1 MPADLRA
8 EVGLPVVFGPGALQ
22 SPLPAASHLLRKQ
35 LHLPVP
41 QAQALAARAG
51 GPVRPLPLSLKALR
65 PQASSF
71 FGGSSSSS
79 HAAASASPRQR
90 LPSKLRLPSLD
101 LGSGGSAASEPIVVT
116 PSHSS
121 STFDSHGTLDEQF
134 EIERKLRAAIY
145 GCVLKAHRRSDG
157 KAVAIKVLSKEHIRR
172 RTSMKDI
179 PVYENAQVELSV
191 LQKSAECPH
200 PHVLR
205 SIAAEGSQADVL
217 HDAHHV
223 YSITPFCD
231 KGELFDAIRATSGLP
246 TAQAQ
251 SMFVQVV
258 RGVHHLHTR
267 LGFVHNDIS
276 PENILLRSM
285 RRVAADGRSSTEA
298 MDVVP
303 VLTDFGL
310 SAKIGQ
316 PAPRVP
322 GKVSYQAPEVLYS
335 AGGDARL
342 LADAASDVFSLGV
355 LFFVMLTGVLP
366 YDCPHRSDAKFAA
379 LQEGADVFGAAVADW
394 DVPRCT
400 DLVATHPELL
410 RLVCAMTRANPS
422 ERPSL
427 EEVLAM
433 LESPTAAAPSS
444 KVLSSTAPTLHAVDS
459 VPAAAVASALPLS
472 GLVRRQQRRSTGQ
485 SLALDFSAAE
495 VAAVLTA
502 HDVRAEDD
510 AALPSAR
517 GSLSAD
523 SDRDSSDFENDD
535 DDHNDDNDC
544 SSDDGDIR
552 AGNERTDWRK
562 GTPRQAAGG
571 GGGGGGDDDDH
582 DDRDGE
588 DGDEEDVVRD
598 DALDGAGTEC
608 RQLQQSHR
616 RRSTFLASPSPT
628 LGGGGGFGSGFGSGF
643 ALGSNSPSGVA
654 DLAFLSR
661 PHWMPPSPK
670 ALGASY
676 EAGEWADAPTDPV
689 GGGGG
694 GGGSGSDGST
704 VHCAEAA
711 ALSASARALLDSSCS
726 HSSSGSNN
734 RKQHHEHEHEHEEQE
749 QGRRPRR
756 RHRQQASALPLSP
769 QPSPAKRR
777 PNNKATP
784 VSTPRAGLLQHVLHK
799 AVQLD
804 KLDMFRAS
812 ED

>member
-8 EVGLPVVFGPGALQ
+8 EVGLPVVSGPGALQ
-22 SPLPAASHLLRKQ
+22 SPLPTAHLLRKH
-35 LHLPVP
+35 LHLPAP
-41 QAQALAARAG
+41 QAQALAARVG
-51 GPVRPLPLSLKALR
+51 GPVRPLPLSLKSLR

-71 FGGSSSSS
+71 FGSNGPANSSSSS
-79 HAAASASPRQR
+79 VGSTSPRQR

-101 LGSGGSAASEPIVVT
+101 HLGSGASAATGAAPVVVT
-116 PSHSS
+116 PSNCNSA
-121 STFDSHGTLDEQF
+121 FDSHGTLDEHF

-172 RTSMKDI
+172 RKSMKDI
-179 PVYENAQVELSV
+179 PVFENAQVELSV

-246 TAQAQ
+246 TAQAER
-251 SMFVQVV
+251 MFVQVV

-285 RRVAADGRSSTEA
+285 RRVAVDGSGSSSEA
-298 MDVVP
+298 MNVVP

-322 GKVSYQAPEVLYS
+322 GKVSYQAPEVLYGS
-335 AGGDARL
+335 GGDVCL
-342 LADAASDVFSLGV
+342 LAHAASDVFSLGV

-379 LQEGADVFGAAVADW
+379 LQEGADVFGAAAAEW

-400 DLVATHPELL
+400 DLVAQRPELL
-410 RLVCAMTRANPS
+410 RLICAMTRASPS

-427 EEVLAM
+427 EEVMAT
-433 LESPTAAAPSS
+433 LEPPTPTAAASM
-444 KVLSSTAPTLHAVDS
+444 VLSATAP
-459 VPAAAVASALPLS
+459 SALAHAGADRPH
-472 GLVRRQQRRSTGQ
+472 RQQRRSTGQ
-485 SLALDFSAAE
+485 SLALDFSCPG
-495 VAAVLTA
+495 VAAALTA
-502 HDVRAEDD
+502 HDVGGVDD
-510 AALPSAR
+510 DGALPTGR
-517 GSLSAD
+517 GSLRAD
-523 SDRDSSDFENDD
+523 SDRDSTDD
-535 DDHNDDNDC
+535 DDDDDDDDGHNDGNGF

-552 AGNERTDWRK
+552 SGNARSDWRK
-562 GTPRQAAGG
+562 GSPRKTE
-571 GGGGGGDDDDH
+571 DDDD
-582 DDRDGE
+582 DDG
-588 DGDEEDVVRD
+588 DGDEEDIARD
-598 DALDGAGTEC
+598 DGHAHGTEAEH
-608 RQLQQSHR
+608 LHSGQQQQHR

-628 LGGGGGFGSGFGSGF
+628 LPVNGFSSF

-654 DLAFLSR
+654 DLAFLAR
-661 PHWMPPSPK
+661 PHWMPPSSV
-670 ALGASY
+670 ALVGSY
-676 EAGEWADAPTDPV
+676 EAGECADTSCGHGAGA
-689 GGGGG
+689 GGAGVR
-694 GGGSGSDGST
+694 GST
-704 VHCAEAA
+704 IHCAEAA
-711 ALSASARALLDSSCS
+711 AAAALNAAARAQLDSSCS
-726 HSSSGSNN
+726 HSSSGSNT
-734 RKQHHEHEHEHEEQE
+734 RKQHHVHEHELEEEEEEQE
-749 QGRRPRR
+749 QEQQQQQQPEPRPRR
-756 RHRQQASALPLSP
+756 RHRQQASALALSP
-769 QPSPAKRR
+769 QPSPCKRR
-777 PNNKATP
+777 PDNKATP
-784 VSTPRAGLLQHVLHK
+784 VSTPRAGLLVHVLQK